1 MADKSFGV
9 KEVNVIGATGD
20 PTIQSP
26 GLIKFN
32 TGGANERLRID
43 ASGYTYTN
51 YVVGD
56 GSDRNFATRYYIT
69 ANGNS
74 AYRFAGPGLVNTSD
88 NPTLYL
94 QRGMTYLFENSTGAN
109 HPFAIRYS
117 DGGTGYGSTYLS
129 GSNQGVQVFNVPFDA
144 PASLV
149 YQCTMHSGMLG
160 TLTIVS

>member
-74 AYRFAGPGLVNTSD
+74 AYRFAGPGLVNTTD
-88 NPTLYL
+88 NPTLFL
-94 QRGMTYLFENSTGAN
+94 QRGQTYIFENSTAAA

-149 YQCTMHSGMLG
+149 YQCTMHSGMIG